1 MPGCFAFSIGLSL
14 FFLLQQA
21 TRPGLRLRLRC
32 LSRIC
37 EERGAGNRNIN
48 PPPKPR
54 PDKGDP
60 GDPESRLK
68 QSAPSRRLR
77 RRGGVWYH
85 GNVFTA
91 MALRGTLPR
100 VQLRSRLAWKSHGM
114 NVRFQ
119 NREPLEGI
127 EILPNGGDSSWQSWQ
142 RASPVSKVGSEP
154 VSWRVCAS
162 CIILRIKAAIF
173 LRLGQVIAGQS
184 PSEAMR
190 PIQRA

>member
-1 MPGCFAFSIGLSL
+1 
-14 FFLLQQA
+14 
-21 TRPGLRLRLRC
+21 
-32 LSRIC
+32 
-37 EERGAGNRNIN
+37 
-48 PPPKPR
+48 
-54 PDKGDP
+54 
-60 GDPESRLK
+60 
-68 QSAPSRRLR
+68 
-77 RRGGVWYH
+77 
-85 GNVFTA
+85 

-100 VQLRSRLAWKSHGM
+100 VQLRSRLAWKLHGM

-162 CIILRIKAAIF
+162 CIILRIKAAMF

-190 PIQRA
+190 PIQRS